1 MTWDHKLPLIRK
13 QVDDKRRIL
22 ATQNARGRFTKIS
35 TSWNQEKELSLIKI
49 PELRMT
55 LSLERNLTIPR
66 KGLSLNQKQ
75 RDILNFT
82 YNFSDRLRFRKGP

>member
-13 QVDDKRRIL
+13 QVDDKRKIL
-22 ATQNARGRFTKIS
+22 ATQYARGRFTKIS
-35 TSWNQEKELSLIKI
+35 TRWNQEKELSLIKI

-66 KGLSLNQKQ
+66 KGLSSNQKQ
-75 RDILNFT
+75 RDTLNYLQF
-82 YNFSDRLRFRKGP
+82 LR